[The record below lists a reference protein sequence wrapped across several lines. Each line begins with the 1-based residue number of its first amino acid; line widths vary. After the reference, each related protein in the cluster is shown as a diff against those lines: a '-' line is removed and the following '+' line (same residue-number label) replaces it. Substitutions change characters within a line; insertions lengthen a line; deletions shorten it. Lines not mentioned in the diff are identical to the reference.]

1 MGDRAREAFTVARI
15 LIIDDEDQARRM
27 LHQVLERAGYEV
39 VVAQDGNEGLERF
52 RADPTDLIITDI
64 LMPEKEGL
72 ETIMELRREF
82 PQAKII
88 AMSGGG
94 RAGNLNFLEIAAV
107 LGAQRTLHKPFELQE
122 MLEAVRDLLQN

>member
-1 MGDRAREAFTVARI
+1 MARI

-39 VVAQDGNEGLERF
+39 VVARDGSEGLERF

-72 ETIMELRREF
+72 ETIMDLRREF
-82 PQAKII
+82 PEAKII

-94 RAGNLNFLEIAAV
+94 RAGNLDFLEIAGV
-107 LGAQRTLHKPFELQE
+107 LGAQRTLHKPFKLQE